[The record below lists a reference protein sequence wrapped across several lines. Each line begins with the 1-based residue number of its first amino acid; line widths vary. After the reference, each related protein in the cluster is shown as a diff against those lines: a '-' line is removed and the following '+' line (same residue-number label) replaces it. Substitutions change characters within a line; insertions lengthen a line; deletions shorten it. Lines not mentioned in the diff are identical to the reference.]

1 MPLVIVESPAKC
13 GKIKGFLGPGYDVI
27 ASMGHIRALEEGLD
41 AIGTQRDF
49 EPRYSFQKEKAKA
62 IAAIKDAAKKHTEI
76 ILAADDD
83 REGEAIAYSVCIL
96 LKLDP
101 LKNKRAVFHEITK
114 PAVLAAI
121 QNPRILDMN
130 KVNSQ
135 QSRAVLDMLIGY
147 SISPLLWNHVSHG
160 LSAGRCQTPALR
172 LVAERE
178 LEATNFSSTCSW
190 LVDGQWSVAKGT
202 NTFDAAIKGTNTFD
216 AALTDELQDM
226 DSAETYLA
234 MRKDDLGA
242 TVLSTVIRQTTEQ
255 APKPLIT
262 SSLQQQASSLLHI
275 GPKDTMKIAQRLYEA
290 GHITYMRTD
299 RAVLGEEAVKEGSAY
314 ILENHGKEYLGQ
326 SKKGTTATATNAQ
339 EAHEAIR
346 PTHFETKD
354 LPEGEDWSVKDRKLY
369 RIIWTRAL
377 QSLMSPKKGEKCIVE
392 FRADKDDADWTWR
405 STWLRTIFEGWR
417 ILNWKDIDE
426 DKDEKDA
433 LEDEWLAATKIK
445 QGDKLQWHNIK
456 AAPHFTKAPG
466 RFTEATLIKELEDN
480 GIGRPS
486 TFASLISTILDKAY
500 VEKKSFE
507 AKTATVD
514 IFTLEKGKNITKTS
528 KEIKQGGEKDRLVPT
543 ALGKSVLTYL
553 LANFQDLFAYK
564 FTAEME
570 TRLDKIAE
578 GAEPWKKV
586 VKDTW
591 LSYKDRY
598 ETQLAIKKTSD
609 EKSSQFRKELGEN
622 IVAIVIKKGPLL
634 LKESDDKDKT
644 KTIFYGWPTA
654 AKFEDMTLEKAK
666 AFIATAEK
674 TKVGEVLG
682 TLDDKEVLKKKGPYG
697 FYVEYDGK
705 RLSCKEEAT
714 FEEVKELLEKQAE
727 NPSKRIGQ
735 FEIKKGPYG
744 LYMYKWANP
753 KKEFVSVSAGTDI
766 DELTEGGCI
775 ALFQFGLQQK
785 AKSKAYGSARGR
797 GGYRGRGR
805 GRP

>member
-13 GKIKGFLGPGYDVI
+13 SKIKGFLGPGYDVI

-41 AIGTQRDF
+41 AIGLQRDF

-62 IAAIKDAAKKHTEI
+62 IAAIKEAAKKHTEI

-83 REGEAIAYSVCIL
+83 REGEAIAYSVCVL

-101 LKNKRAVFHEITK
+101 SKNKRAVFHEITK

-178 LEATNFSSTCSW
+178 LEAANFSSTCSW
-190 LVDGQWSVAKGT
+190 LVDGQWSRGSH
-202 NTFDAAIKGTNTFD
+202 NFEGN
-216 AALTDELQDM
+216 LTDELQDM
-226 DSAETYLA
+226 DSAEAYLE
-234 MRKDDLGA
+234 MRKNDLGA

-255 APKPLIT
+255 SPKPLIT

-299 RAVLGEEAVKEGSAY
+299 MAVLGKEAVKEGTAY
-314 ILENHGKEYLGQ
+314 ILENHGKEYLAPE
-326 SKKGTTATATNAQ
+326 KKDKASATNAQ

-354 LPEGEDWSVKDRKLY
+354 LPDSEDWSAKDRKLY

-392 FRADKDDADWTWR
+392 FRACKDDTDWTWR

-417 ILNWKDIDE
+417 ILNWKDIED

-433 LEDEWLAATKIK
+433 LEEEWLAATKIK
-445 QGDKLQWHNIK
+445 QGDKLQWLALK

-466 RFTEATLIKELEDN
+466 RYTEATLIKELEEN

-514 IFTLEKGKNITKTS
+514 ILTLEKGKDISKTQ

-570 TRLDKIAE
+570 SRLDKIAE
-578 GAEPWKKV
+578 GQEPWKKV

-591 LSYKDRY
+591 LSYKERY
-598 ETQLAIKKTSD
+598 EAQLAIKKSSD
-609 EKSSQFRKELGEN
+609 EKSSQFRKELGES
-622 IVAIVIKKGPLL
+622 IVAIIIKKGPLL

-644 KTIFYGWPTA
+644 KTIFYGWPAA

-682 TLDDKEVLKKKGPYG
+682 TIDDKEIMKKKGPYG
-697 FYVEYDGK
+697 FYVECDGK
-705 RLSCKEEAT
+705 RVSCKEEAT

-744 LYMYKWANP
+744 LYMYKWGNP
-753 KKEFVSVSAGTDI
+753 KKEFVSVSAGTNI

-785 AKSKAYGSARGR
+785 AKSKAYGSGFSRNEGSANRG
-797 GGYRGRGR
+797 RGRGR

>member
-13 GKIKGFLGPGYDVI
+13 SKIKGFLGPGYDVI

-41 AIGTQRDF
+41 AIGTERDF
-49 EPRYSFQKEKAKA
+49 EPRYSFQKEKAKT

-83 REGEAIAYSVCIL
+83 REGEAIAYSVCVL

-172 LVAERE
+172 LVEERE

-190 LVDGQWSVAKGT
+190 LVDGQWSKGSY
-202 NTFDAAIKGTNTFD
+202 NFEGN
-216 AALTDELQDM
+216 LTDELQDM
-226 DSAETYLA
+226 DSAEAYLE

-242 TVLSTVIRQTTEQ
+242 TVLSTVVRQTSEQ
-255 APKPLIT
+255 PPKPLIT

-275 GPKDTMKIAQRLYEA
+275 GPRDTMKIAQRLYEA

-299 RAVLGEEAVKEGSAY
+299 RAALGEEAVKEGSAY

-346 PTHFETKD
+346 PTHFEIKD
-354 LPEGEDWSVKDRKLY
+354 LPEGEDWSAKDRKLY

-392 FRADKDDADWTWR
+392 FRANKDDSDWTWR
-405 STWLRTIFEGWR
+405 SSWTRTIFEGWR

-433 LEDEWLAATKIK
+433 LEEEWLAATKIK
-445 QGDKLQWHNIK
+445 EGDKLQWQTLK
-456 AAPHFTKAPG
+456 AAPHYTKAPG
-466 RFTEATLIKELEDN
+466 RFSEATLIKELEEN

-507 AKTATVD
+507 AKSVNVD
-514 IFTLEKGKNITKTS
+514 ILTLEKGKNIVKNQ
-528 KEIKQGGEKDRLVPT
+528 KEMKQGGEKDRLVPT

-570 TRLDKIAE
+570 SRLDKIAE
-578 GAEPWKKV
+578 GQEPWKKV

-591 LSYKDRY
+591 LSYKSRY
-598 ETQLAIKKTSD
+598 EAQLAIKKSSE

-622 IVAIVIKKGPLL
+622 IVAIIIKKGPLL

-644 KTIFYGWPTA
+644 KTIFYGWPVA
-654 AKFEDMTLEKAK
+654 VKFEDMTLEKAK
-666 AFIATAEK
+666 TFIASTEK
-674 TKVGEVLG
+674 TKLGEMLG
-682 TLDDKEVLKKKGPYG
+682 TIDDKEVLKKKGPYG

-705 RLSCKEEAT
+705 KVSCKEEST

-753 KKEFVSVSAGTDI
+753 KKEFVSVSAGTNI

-785 AKSKAYGSARGR
+785 AKSKAYGSGPGRGRNEGSANRGR
-797 GGYRGRGR
+797 GRGRGR

>member
-13 GKIKGFLGPGYDVI
+13 SKIKGFLGPGYDVI

-41 AIGTQRDF
+41 AIGTDRDF

-83 REGEAIAYSVCIL
+83 REGEAIAYSVCVL

-121 QNPRILDMN
+121 SKPRLLDMN

-147 SISPLLWNHVSHG
+147 SISPLLWKHVSHG

-178 LEATNFSSTCSW
+178 KEAENFSSVCSW
-190 LVDGQWSVAKGT
+190 LIDGTWSKDSYNFEG
-202 NTFDAAIKGTNTFD
+202 N
-216 AALTDELQDM
+216 LTDELQDI
-226 DSAETYLA
+226 DSAETYLT
-234 MRKDDLGA
+234 MRKDDPGA

-255 APKPLIT
+255 APRPLIT

-299 RAVLGEEAVKEGSAY
+299 KAVLGEEAVKEGRAY
-314 ILENHGKEYLGQ
+314 ILENHGKDYLGQ
-326 SKKGTTATATNAQ
+326 SKKDTTSTNAQ

-346 PTHFETKD
+346 PTHFELKD
-354 LPEGEDWSVKDRKLY
+354 LPEGEDWSAKDRKLY
-369 RIIWTRAL
+369 KIIWTRAL

-392 FRADKDDADWTWR
+392 FRPNNDDADWTWR

-433 LEDEWLAATKIK
+433 LEEEWLVATKIK
-445 QGDKLQWHNIK
+445 QGDKLIWQTLK
-456 AAPHFTKAPG
+456 AAPHYTKAPG
-466 RFTEATLIKELEDN
+466 RFTEATLIKELEEN

-486 TFASLISTILDKAY
+486 TFASLISTILDKSY
-500 VEKKSFE
+500 VEKKTFE
-507 AKTATVD
+507 AKTVSID
-514 IFTLEKGKNITKTS
+514 ILTLERGNDIAKTS
-528 KEIKQGGEKDRLVPT
+528 KTIKQGGEKDRLVPT
-543 ALGKSVLTYL
+543 TLGLSVLAYL

-570 TRLDKIAE
+570 SRLDKIAE
-578 GAEPWKKV
+578 GEEPWKKV

-591 LSYKDRY
+591 LSYKERY
-598 ETQLAIKKTSD
+598 ETQLALKKTGE
-609 EKSSQFRKELGEN
+609 EKSQFRKELGES
-622 IVAIVIKKGPLL
+622 IVAIIIKKGPLL
-634 LKESDDKDKT
+634 LKESDDKDKD
-644 KTIFYGWPTA
+644 KTIFYGWPPSV
-654 AKFEDMTLEKAK
+654 KFEDITLEKAR
-666 AFIATAEK
+666 AFISTAEK
-674 TKVGEVLG
+674 TRVGEVLG
-682 TLDDKEVLKKKGPYG
+682 ILDEKEVIKKKGPYG
-697 FYVEYDGK
+697 FYVECDGK
-705 RLSCKEEAT
+705 RLSCKEETT
-714 FEEVKELLEKQAE
+714 FEEVKELLERQAE

-744 LYMYKWANP
+744 LYMYKWGAT
-753 KKEFVSVSAGTDI
+753 KKEFVSVSAGTNI

-785 AKSKAYGSARGR
+785 AKSKAYGSGFSRNEGSAN
-797 GGYRGRGR
+797 RGRGR
-805 GRP
+805 GRGRGH

>member
-13 GKIKGFLGPGYDVI
+13 SKIKGFLGPGYDVI

-41 AIGTQRDF
+41 AIGLQRDF

-62 IAAIKDAAKKHTEI
+62 IAAIKEAAKKHTEI

-83 REGEAIAYSVCIL
+83 REGEAIAYSVCVL

-101 LKNKRAVFHEITK
+101 SKNKRAVFHEITK

-172 LVAERE
+172 LVEERE
-178 LEATNFSSTCSW
+178 LEAANFSSTCSW
-190 LVDGQWSVAKGT
+190 LVDGKWSKGSH
-202 NTFDAAIKGTNTFD
+202 NFESC
-216 AALTDELQDM
+216 LTDELQDM
-226 DSAETYLA
+226 DSAETYLE

-242 TVLSTVIRQTTEQ
+242 TVLSTVIRQTTEHP
-255 APKPLIT
+255 PKPLIT

-275 GPKDTMKIAQRLYEA
+275 GPRDTMKIAQRLYEA

-299 RAVLGEEAVKEGSAY
+299 KAVLGEEAVKEGTAY
-314 ILENHGKEYLGQ
+314 ILENHGKEYLAPE
-326 SKKGTTATATNAQ
+326 KKGSVATATNAQ

-354 LPEGEDWSVKDRKLY
+354 LPEGEDWSARDRKLY

-392 FRADKDDADWTWR
+392 FRANKDDSDWTWR

-417 ILNWKDIDE
+417 ILNWKDIDD
-426 DKDEKDA
+426 DKDEKEA

-445 QGDKLQWHNIK
+445 QGDKLQWLTLK

-466 RFTEATLIKELEDN
+466 RYTEATLIKELEEN

-486 TFASLISTILDKAY
+486 TFASLISTIIDKAY

-507 AKTATVD
+507 AKTTTVD
-514 IFTLEKGKNITKTS
+514 ILTLEKGKDIAKTQ

-543 ALGKSVLTYL
+543 ALGKSVLSYL

-578 GAEPWKKV
+578 GQEPWKKV

-591 LSYKDRY
+591 LSYKSRY
-598 ETQLAIKKTSD
+598 EAQLAIKKNSE
-609 EKSSQFRKELGEN
+609 EKSSQFRKELGES
-622 IVAIVIKKGPLL
+622 IVAIIIKKGPLL

-644 KTIFYGWPTA
+644 KTIFYGWPAA

-666 AFIATAEK
+666 AFIAGAEK
-674 TKVGEVLG
+674 TKLGEVLG
-682 TLDDKEVLKKKGPYG
+682 TIDDKEIMKKKGPYG
-697 FYVEYDGK
+697 FYVEWDGK
-705 RLSCKEEAT
+705 RVSCKEEAT

-744 LYMYKWANP
+744 LYMYKWAAT
-753 KKEFVSVSAGTDI
+753 KKEFVSVSAGTNI

-785 AKSKAYGSARGR
+785 AKSKAYGSGSANRGH

>member
-1 MPLVIVESPAKC
+1 
-13 GKIKGFLGPGYDVI
+13 
-27 ASMGHIRALEEGLD
+27 MGHIRALEEGLD
-41 AIGTQRDF
+41 AIGTERDF

-62 IAAIKDAAKKHTEI
+62 IAAIKDVAKKHTEI

-83 REGEAIAYSVCIL
+83 REGEAIAYSVCVL

-121 QNPRILDMN
+121 QNPRLIDMN

-190 LVDGQWSVAKGT
+190 LVDGQWSKGSH
-202 NTFDAAIKGTNTFD
+202 NFESC
-216 AALTDELQDM
+216 LTDELQDM
-226 DSAETYLA
+226 DSAETYLE

-242 TVLSTVIRQTTEQ
+242 TVLSTVIRQTTEN

-299 RAVLGEEAVKEGSAY
+299 KAVLGEEAIKEGSAW
-314 ILENHGKEYLGQ
+314 ILENHGKEYLAHE
-326 SKKGTTATATNAQ
+326 KKNVSTATTANAQ

-354 LPEGEDWSVKDRKLY
+354 LPDGEDWSARDRKLY

-392 FRADKDDADWTWR
+392 FRANKDDTDWTWR

-445 QGDKLQWHNIK
+445 KGDKLQWLNLK

-486 TFASLISTILDKAY
+486 TFASLISTILDKTY

-507 AKTATVD
+507 AKTTTVD
-514 IFTLEKGKNITKTS
+514 ILTLEKGKNIAKAS

-570 TRLDKIAE
+570 SRLDKIAE
-578 GAEPWKKV
+578 GQEPWKKV

-591 LSYKDRY
+591 LSYKSRY
-598 ETQLAIKKTSD
+598 EAQLAIKKTSD
-609 EKSSQFRKELGEN
+609 EKSSQFRKELGES

-654 AKFEDMTLEKAK
+654 AKFEDMTLEKAN

-682 TLDDKEVLKKKGPYG
+682 TLDDKELIKKKGPYG
-697 FYVEYDGK
+697 FYVECDGK
-705 RLSCKEEAT
+705 RVSCKEEAT

-744 LYMYKWANP
+744 LYMYKWNNP
-753 KKEFVSVSAGTDI
+753 KKEFVSVSAGTNI

-785 AKSKAYGSARGR
+785 AKSKAYGSGSGFSRNEGSANRGR
-797 GGYRGRGR
+797 GRGRGR

>member
-13 GKIKGFLGPGYDVI
+13 SKIKGFLGPGYDVI

-41 AIGTQRDF
+41 AIGTDRDF
-49 EPRYSFQKEKAKA
+49 EPRYTFQKEKAKA
-62 IAAIKDAAKKHTEI
+62 IAAIKDAAKKHSEI

-83 REGEAIAYSVCIL
+83 REGEAIAYSVCVL

-101 LKNKRAVFHEITK
+101 FKNKRAVFHEITK

-121 QNPRILDMN
+121 SKPRLLDMN

-147 SISPLLWNHVSHG
+147 SISPLLWKHVSHG

-178 LEATNFSSTCSW
+178 KEAENFSSVCSW
-190 LVDGQWSVAKGT
+190 LVDGTWSKDSYNFEG
-202 NTFDAAIKGTNTFD
+202 N
-216 AALTDELQDM
+216 LTDELQDM
-226 DSAETYLA
+226 ESAETYLE
-234 MRKDDLGA
+234 MRKDDLKA

-255 APKPLIT
+255 APRPLIT

-299 RAVLGEEAVKEGSAY
+299 RAVLGEEAVKEGTAW
-314 ILENHGKEYLGQ
+314 ILKNHGKDYLGQ
-326 SKKGTTATATNAQ
+326 SKKGTTSTATNAQ

-354 LPEGEDWSVKDRKLY
+354 LPEGEDWSAKDRKLY
-369 RIIWTRAL
+369 KIIWTRAL

-392 FRADKDDADWTWR
+392 FRPSKDDTDWTWR

-433 LEDEWLAATKIK
+433 LEEEWLAATKIK
-445 QGDKLQWHNIK
+445 QGDRLTWQTLK
-456 AAPHFTKAPG
+456 AAPHYTKAPG
-466 RFTEATLIKELEDN
+466 RFSEATLIKELEEN

-486 TFASLISTILDKAY
+486 TFASLISTILDKSY

-507 AKTATVD
+507 AKTVSID
-514 IFTLEKGKNITKTS
+514 ILTLERGKHIAKTQ
-528 KEIKQGGEKDRLVPT
+528 KEIKQGGERDRLVPT

-570 TRLDKIAE
+570 SRLDKIAE
-578 GAEPWKKV
+578 GEEPWKKV

-591 LSYKDRY
+591 LSYNARY
-598 ETQLAIKKTSD
+598 ETQLALKKTG
-609 EKSSQFRKELGEN
+609 EEISQFRKELGEN

-634 LKESDDKDKT
+634 LKESEDKDKT
-644 KTIFYGWPTA
+644 KTIFYGWPTSV
-654 AKFEDMTLEKAK
+654 KFEDITLEKART
-666 AFIATAEK
+666 FIFSAEK
-674 TKVGEVLG
+674 TRVGDVLG
-682 TLDDKEVLKKKGPYG
+682 ILDEKEVIKKKGPYG

-705 RLSCKEEAT
+705 RLSCKEETT
-714 FEEVKELLEKQAE
+714 FEEVKELLERQAE

-744 LYMYKWANP
+744 LYMYKWAAT
-753 KKEFVSVSAGTDI
+753 KKEFVSVSAGTNI

-785 AKSKAYGSARGR
+785 AKSKAYGSGR
-797 GGYRGRGR
+797 NEGSGFSRNEGSANRGRGR
-805 GRP
+805 GRGRGH

>member
-1 MPLVIVESPAKC
+1 
-13 GKIKGFLGPGYDVI
+13 
-27 ASMGHIRALEEGLD
+27 
-41 AIGTQRDF
+41 
-49 EPRYSFQKEKAKA
+49 
-62 IAAIKDAAKKHTEI
+62 
-76 ILAADDD
+76 
-83 REGEAIAYSVCIL
+83 
-96 LKLDP
+96 
-101 LKNKRAVFHEITK
+101 
-114 PAVLAAI
+114 
-121 QNPRILDMN
+121 
-130 KVNSQ
+130 
-135 QSRAVLDMLIGY
+135 
-147 SISPLLWNHVSHG
+147 
-160 LSAGRCQTPALR
+160 
-172 LVAERE
+172 
-178 LEATNFSSTCSW
+178 
-190 LVDGQWSVAKGT
+190 
-202 NTFDAAIKGTNTFD
+202 
-216 AALTDELQDM
+216 
-226 DSAETYLA
+226 
-234 MRKDDLGA
+234 
-242 TVLSTVIRQTTEQ
+242 
-255 APKPLIT
+255 
-262 SSLQQQASSLLHI
+262 
-275 GPKDTMKIAQRLYEA
+275 
-290 GHITYMRTD
+290 
-299 RAVLGEEAVKEGSAY
+299 
-314 ILENHGKEYLGQ
+314 
-326 SKKGTTATATNAQ
+326 
-339 EAHEAIR
+339 
-346 PTHFETKD
+346 
-354 LPEGEDWSVKDRKLY
+354 
-369 RIIWTRAL
+369 
-377 QSLMSPKKGEKCIVE
+377 MSPKKGEKCIVE

-674 TKVGEVLG
+674 TRVGEVLG
-682 TLDDKEVLKKKGPYG
+682 TIDDKEIMKKKGPYG

-705 RLSCKEEAT
+705 RLSCK
-714 FEEVKELLEKQAE
+714 
-727 NPSKRIGQ
+727 
-735 FEIKKGPYG
+735 
-744 LYMYKWANP
+744 
-753 KKEFVSVSAGTDI
+753 
-766 DELTEGGCI
+766 
-775 ALFQFGLQQK
+775 
-785 AKSKAYGSARGR
+785 
-797 GGYRGRGR
+797 
-805 GRP
+805 